1 MPLDRRQ
8 MLLSLAAGIATAPS
22 TRLRSIVPKWL
33 TSTAPALRHS
43 NGAVDWRAVRELFP
57 LAPDWTHLASFL
69 FVSHPKPVAEAI
81 DKFRRKLDADPVW
94 IELAAFTESEGRPL
108 EAVKR
113 GLAEYVGGKP
123 TEICLTSNTTGALA
137 MAYHGLRIRPD
148 QEILTTQH
156 DHYSHHESIRYA
168 AARSLISSL
177 ASARA
182 RWTAWPRASNE

>member
-94 IELAAFTESEGRPL
+94 IAARVPANTANG
-108 EAVKR
+108 
-113 GLAEYVGGKP
+113 EYRAGGSVDVPKPARQSTVGASTRSGEP
-123 TEICLTSNTTGALA
+123 WAPMSSPNTA
-137 MAYHGLRIRPD
+137 RRPD
-148 QEILTTQH
+148 AGTAPVTT
-156 DHYSHHESIRYA
+156 A
-168 AARSLISSL
+168 ATPQAC
-177 ASARA
+177 ARA
-182 RWTAWPRASNE
+182 VDSAPLRPPPTRMRPC